1 MTASQSP
8 GSLDRSLLPAA
19 HRATCIRESW
29 MPLARDG
36 DRILVAAAHPTRTLA
51 ARVSA
56 RLGAPVHLVEAP
68 RQRIVDEVLR
78 AYGPEF
84 ARAAS
89 DDLHDREP
97 ELSARV
103 VFTRPQVV
111 VGVVLLVALVGLAIA
126 WPRPVLFG
134 VIGTTSV
141 VFLAATVFKL
151 WVSLR
156 GARVDVVDRFSG
168 RDLDSIDDAALPRYT
183 VLVPVFREANIV
195 ARLIDNLGALDW
207 PADRLEILVLVEEE
221 DDETRAALEARTPPS
236 TVTIV
241 TIPAGHPQTKPRACN
256 VGLDVATG
264 DYLVIYDAED
274 APEPDQL
281 KKAWLAFQRGGDD
294 LVCVQAALNYFNAE
308 ENLLTRM
315 FTLEY
320 SYWFDYM
327 LPGLD
332 FERLPIPLGGT
343 SNHFRT
349 DALRELGGWDPYNVT
364 EDADLGIR
372 SSASGQRVGIIEST
386 TYEEA
391 NTSIPNF
398 VRQRSRW
405 IKGYMQTA
413 LVHARHPLRLIRTI
427 GMRRF
432 LAFTLLIAGTPLVFL
447 GVIPFGALTAVS
459 IAFPDQVS
467 SLLLPWWA
475 LWPAMMNFLLGNVL
489 MVYLNMMGPYRRG
502 TFSLLLWALLN
513 PIYWILHSV
522 AAYKALWQLIVKP
535 HYWEKTEHGLSEH
548 EGPET
553 VATTATSPTTT

>member
-1 MTASQSP
+1 
-8 GSLDRSLLPAA
+8 
-19 HRATCIRESW
+19 
-29 MPLARDG
+29 MPVARDG
-36 DRILVAAAHPTRTLA
+36 DTIVVAAATPARALAEQVSEALASPIRLVSTTRQ
-51 ARVSA
+51 
-56 RLGAPVHLVEAP
+56 H
-68 RQRIVDEVLR
+68 IVDQVL
-78 AYGPEF
+78 ATFGPEF
-84 ARAAS
+84 ASSAS
-89 DDLHDREP
+89 DSLHDRDP
-97 ELSARV
+97 DRSGRR
-103 VFTRPQVV
+103 VFTRPQLFAALAALVV
-111 VGVVLLVALVGLAIA
+111 LVVLLVL
-126 WPRPVLFG
+126 WPRPTLFG
-134 VIGTTSV
+134 IIGVTSAI
-141 VFLAATVFKL
+141 FLASTVFKL

-156 GARVDVVDRFSG
+156 GARVDVVDRFSE
-168 RDLDSIDDAALPRYT
+168 RDLDTIDDDALPTYT

-195 ARLIDNLGALDW
+195 ARLIENLGALDW

-221 DDETRAALEARTPPS
+221 DDETRQALESRRPPE

-241 TIPAGHPQTKPRACN
+241 TIPKGHPQTKPRACN
-256 VGLDVATG
+256 VGLEIATG

-294 LVCVQAALNYFNAE
+294 LVCVQAALNYFNAS
-308 ENLLTRM
+308 ENVLTRM

-332 FERLPIPLGGT
+332 IERLPIPLGGT

-372 SSASGQRVGIIEST
+372 SSARGQRVGIIEST
-386 TYEEA
+386 TFEEA

-413 LVHARHPLRLIRTI
+413 LVHARHPVRLIRTI
-427 GMRRF
+427 GMRRLLGF
-432 LAFTLLIAGTPLVFL
+432 ALLIAGTPLVFL
-447 GVIPFGALTAVS
+447 GVIPFGALTIAS
-459 IAFPDQVS
+459 IALPQHVTD
-467 SLLLPWWA
+467 LLLPWWA
-475 LWPAMMNFLLGNVL
+475 LWPAMMNFLLGNVV
-489 MVYLNMMGPYRRG
+489 MIYLNMMGPYRRG

-513 PIYWILHSV
+513 PVYWILHSV
-522 AAYKALWQLIVKP
+522 ASYKALWQLVVKP

-548 EGPET
+548 EGP
-553 VATTATSPTTT
+553 APASS